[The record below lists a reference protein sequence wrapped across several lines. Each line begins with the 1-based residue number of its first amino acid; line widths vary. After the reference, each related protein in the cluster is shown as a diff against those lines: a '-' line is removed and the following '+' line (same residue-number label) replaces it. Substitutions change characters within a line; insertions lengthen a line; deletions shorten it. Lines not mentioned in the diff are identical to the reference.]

1 MSHPVS
7 LQTESDANWYIVRRW
22 QTYVAEL
29 RVLILRMVAVVL
41 LYGLQLVHHFVWL
54 DAEAQ
59 AAGQAFQYVA
69 TGVACWAALLSLGVL
84 LSIMRK
90 WLPPALPY
98 VTTVFDLLMVLTL
111 VVMAGGPGQT
121 ETVSLLYLVIVLAG
135 LRFDLKLL
143 WICVPLAMAG
153 YLVSI
158 PLAETIWGESAG
170 QVSLIRH
177 AAVLTTLALVGVTTG
192 QIVRRARQ
200 MAEEFHR
207 RMPPG
212 RAAEARS

>member
-1 MSHPVS
+1 MASHVS
-7 LQTESDANWYIVRRW
+7 PSAESDTNWYIVRRW

-59 AAGQAFQYVA
+59 AAGQTFQYVA

-90 WLPPALPY
+90 WLPAGLPY

-111 VVMAGGPGQT
+111 VIMAGGPGQT

-143 WICVPLAMAG
+143 WVCVPLAMAG
-153 YLVSI
+153 YLASI
-158 PLAETIWGESAG
+158 PLAASVWGEAAG
-170 QVSLIRH
+170 QIPLIRH
-177 AAVLTTLALVGVTTG
+177 ATVLTTLALVGITTG
-192 QIVRRARQ
+192 QIVRRSRQ

-207 RMPPG
+207 RMQGP
-212 RAAEARS
+212 RMETRS